1 MALDLEAHITENFQW
16 KEFLHSDAAAHAG
29 VAFPEPPEDIQANIR
44 KVAAKAEEARGILGV
59 RVNIHS
65 GWRPTEPVD
74 INKLAGSVSKTSAH
88 IEGLA
93 ADLSP
98 EGMQIPDALRT
109 LVNHPTFMEGVDQLI
124 NERGCL
130 HMGLPCKA
138 SEYQPRHEVRGET
151 YIQNPKTKQV
161 ERHYPLLFVWKP
173 SPGVAH
179 V

>member
-1 MALDLEAHITENFQW
+1 MTLDREAYITEHFQW
-16 KEFLHSDAAAHAG
+16 KEFLHSEAAERAG

-44 KVAAKAEEARGILGV
+44 KVAAKAEEARTILGV
-59 RVNIHS
+59 PVGIHS

-74 INKLAGSVSKTSAH
+74 INALAGSVSKTSAH

-98 EGMQIPDALRT
+98 DGMTVPDALRT
-109 LVNHPTFMEGVDQLI
+109 LVNHPTYMEGVDQLI

-130 HMGLPCKA
+130 HLGLPCKA
-138 SEYQPRHEVRGET
+138 SGYEPRHEVRGET
-151 YIQNPKTKQV
+151 YIQNPKTKQT

-173 SPGVAH
+173 GWGNHA
-179 V
+179 